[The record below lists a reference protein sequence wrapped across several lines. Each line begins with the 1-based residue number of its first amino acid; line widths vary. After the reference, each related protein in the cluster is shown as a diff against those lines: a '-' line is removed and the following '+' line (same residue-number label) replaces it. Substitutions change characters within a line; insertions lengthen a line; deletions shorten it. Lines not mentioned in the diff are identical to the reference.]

1 MVLTVDFTLDG
12 QRLTAINGGPEFHFD
27 EAISLLVDC
36 KDQAEIDYYW
46 NKLTQGG
53 DPAAQQCGW
62 LKDKY
67 GVSWQVALEGME
79 RIVGDPSDPGS
90 QRAMEAM
97 MEMRK
102 IDVAKLEEARAGVG
116 TTA

>member
-1 MVLTVDFTLDG
+1 VLVVEFTLEG
-12 QRLTAINGGPEFHFD
+12 QRFMALNGGPNFKFN
-27 EAISLLVDC
+27 EAISLFIGC

-46 NKLTQGG
+46 DKLTQGG

-67 GVSWQVALEGME
+67 GVSWQVALEGIE
-79 RIVGDPSDPGS
+79 QLVGDPSDPGS

-97 MEMRK
+97 MEMKK
-102 IDVAKLEEARAGVG
+102 IDVAKLEEARAGAG